1 VNQFEPDISCIYSG
15 RELVYQGIKKCISL
29 SLKSRILQIQLCLI
43 HRGFRKKRTDFNFP
57 IVNFAFMCSNIPT
70 APANRICT
78 FPFIRYPTV
87 CGSYHDI
94 LDIGLL
100 LARKLLRTQAVN
112 RITEILQLLNNVFI
126 NKTKILFPQ
135 AYVTLAEFGYPVL
148 VLLFY

>member
-1 VNQFEPDISCIYSG
+1 MLATKRPAANISCIYSG

-57 IVNFAFMCSNIPT
+57 IVNFPFMCSNIPT
-70 APANRICT
+70 APAYRICT

-94 LDIGLL
+94 FVLRFTAWVRSSF
-100 LARKLLRTQAVN
+100 LASSN
-112 RITEILQLLNNVFI
+112 PIS
-126 NKTKILFPQ
+126 KIS
-135 AYVTLAEFGYPVL
+135 
-148 VLLFY
+148 